1 MGYTECSFKFIPQ
14 ENGYDGMYK
23 MMERAARQCYKT
35 EASIK
40 DGSAFNKFVEMVK
53 AQDGD
58 IEYILHPEKFQVAKN
73 IVPIYAKQSGYVKN
87 IDALEI
93 GLSSM
98 RLGGGRETLN
108 DVIDMSAGIMLNKK
122 VGDKIASGEVLCYL
136 HSNKDV
142 DVINKISK
150 DVAKSFEITKDF
162 VEKPRVILE
171 IIQ

>member
-1 MGYTECSFKFIPQ
+1 MLE
-14 ENGYDGMYK
+14 
-23 MMERAARQCYKT
+23 QC
-35 EASIK
+35 IK

-73 IVPIYAKQSGYVKN
+73 IVPIYAKQSGYVKS